1 MRLVNQKKIK
11 ILSVRA
17 KIFESFFFLYIAKEW
32 DKLSEEF
39 QNTVSVSELIK
50 NNSKLFKTR
59 QKLGSFNILY

>member
-1 MRLVNQKKIK
+1 MNQKKIEV
-11 ILSVRA
+11 IFVRV

-59 QKLGSFNILY
+59 QKLSSFYILY